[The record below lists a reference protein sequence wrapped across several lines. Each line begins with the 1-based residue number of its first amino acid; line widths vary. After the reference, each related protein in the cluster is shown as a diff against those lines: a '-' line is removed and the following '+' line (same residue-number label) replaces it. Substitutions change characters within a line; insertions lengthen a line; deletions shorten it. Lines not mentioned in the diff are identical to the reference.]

1 MDFSTLKTQ
10 DQAYVAHT
18 YGRFDLAIVR
28 GQGAQCTDINGKEYI
43 DFTAGIGVNVL
54 GYCNE
59 HWQKAVS
66 EQAATLSHTS
76 NLYYTLP
83 GPKLAQTLCERS
95 GMKRVFFGNSG
106 AEANEGMIKAARK
119 YGEMRRGPACSQII
133 TLINSFHGRTIATLK
148 ATGQDGFHAHFGPFP
163 DGFTYVPANDF
174 DALVGAIG
182 PNTCAIMMEMVQGEG
197 GVIPLEQDFV
207 QKVAALCKEQD
218 VLLLVDEVQTGIGRT
233 GSFFSYQQFD
243 ILPDIVSSAKG
254 LGGGLPIGA
263 VLLGEKCKDVLVPGD
278 HGSTFGMNPVVCA
291 GANAILDQLDDA
303 LYAEV
308 KRKSAHIFAAVQ
320 RMPHVQ
326 SVTGLGLMIG
336 VQFDDGVAGVEVVK
350 QCIERGVI
358 FLTAKAKLRM
368 LPPLN
373 ITDAQIDA
381 GLAVLNEILTN
392 WEETK

>member
-1 MDFSTLKTQ
+1 
-10 DQAYVAHT
+10 
-18 YGRFDLAIVR
+18 
-28 GQGAQCTDINGKEYI
+28 
-43 DFTAGIGVNVL
+43 
-54 GYCNE
+54 
-59 HWQKAVS
+59 
-66 EQAATLSHTS
+66 
-76 NLYYTLP
+76 
-83 GPKLAQTLCERS
+83 
-95 GMKRVFFGNSG
+95 
-106 AEANEGMIKAARK
+106 
-119 YGEMRRGPACSQII
+119 
-133 TLINSFHGRTIATLK
+133 
-148 ATGQDGFHAHFGPFP
+148 
-163 DGFTYVPANDF
+163 
-174 DALVGAIG
+174 
-182 PNTCAIMMEMVQGEG
+182 MMEMVQGEG
-197 GVIPLEQDFV
+197 GVIPLERDFV
-207 QKVAALCKEQD
+207 QNVAALCKEQD
-218 VLLLVDEVQTGIGRT
+218 ILLLIDEVQTGIGRT

-336 VQFDDGVAGVEVVK
+336 VQFDDGITGADVVK
-350 QCIERGVI
+350 RCIERGVI